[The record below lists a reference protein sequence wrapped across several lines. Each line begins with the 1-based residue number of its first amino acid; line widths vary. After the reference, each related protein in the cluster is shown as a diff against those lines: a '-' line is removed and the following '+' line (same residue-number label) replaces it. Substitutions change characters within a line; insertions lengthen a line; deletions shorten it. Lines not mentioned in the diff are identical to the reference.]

1 MTHVREELTFGTIRL
16 IRYLYRHLHLGH
28 HLLCRLMLPA
38 LRQITDRHNVG
49 GGVDSLRS
57 RNREFGVEGGAVETS
72 CHPLINEP
80 GGVLTVLR
88 QQLRGVVEQ
97 GPQRTPNSI
106 SEEGVGA
113 HIGTRYGSVSV
124 DDQQRIGTRIEE
136 RAEGAL
142 GSRLRDK
149 CAEELCDLLEEC
161 WELIVPRKGMGPAE
175 LDNGQDP
182 FASHHG
188 DGAQGSDAGAPSRF
202 GPARITP
209 IKALCEEVG
218 LLAGRGGSPGDPRR
232 ADTQGPFRAS
242 SKAYG
247 GRHVHPVA
255 TGRIGDRTCD
265 VLERG
270 LLRFHRPHGHGA
282 DVVRAHQFL
291 RDGFCGLR
299 DRSRRQELIAD
310 ASRDLR
316 MGDLNAVFRDIGED
330 ADVAREVP
338 SIISRGLPFN
348 QGPVLLPRFPVVQYF
363 EREGLARCRRA
374 RHFGG
379 GVR

>member
-1 MTHVREELTFGTIRL
+1 
-16 IRYLYRHLHLGH
+16 
-28 HLLCRLMLPA
+28 MLPA

-49 GGVDSLRS
+49 GGLDSLRS
-57 RNREFGVEGGAVETS
+57 RNRELGVERCAVETTCHPFVDAPGGVPTALHEQLRAVFEQGVEGLPDNV
-72 CHPLINEP
+72 
-80 GGVLTVLR
+80 
-88 QQLRGVVEQ
+88 
-97 GPQRTPNSI
+97 
-106 SEEGVGA
+106 SEERTGA
-113 HIGTRYGSVSV
+113 HIGARHGSVRV
-124 DDQQRIGTRIEE
+124 DNQQCIRARIEE

-142 GSRLRDK
+142 GSRLGDK

-161 WELIVPRKGMGPAE
+161 WELIVAREGMGPAE

-188 DGAQGSDAGAPSRF
+188 DGAQGSDAGAPRRF

-218 LLAGRGGSPGDPRR
+218 LLAGCAGSPGDPRR

-242 SKAYG
+242 RKADG

-291 RDGFCGLR
+291 RDDFCGMR

-316 MGDLNAVFRDIGED
+316 MGDLNAVFGDIGED
-330 ADVAREVP
+330 ADVAREIPGV
-338 SIISRGLPFN
+338 ISRGLPFN
-348 QGPVLLPRFPVVQYF
+348 QGPVLLPRFPVVQHF
-363 EREGLARCRRA
+363 EREGLACCRCA